1 MDVEFLGLN
10 GHWVNYYLMGLTQHL
25 PVCSNANHRRRPQI
39 KKCER
44 KKSRAGDGGCGGKL
58 LCINSQVGA

>member
-25 PVCSNANHRRRPQI
+25 PVCSNANHRRRPKKNKVREKEI
-39 KKCER
+39 K
-44 KKSRAGDGGCGGKL
+44 GGGWGVWGKA
-58 LCINSQVGA
+58 SMY